1 MVSIENARGSNT
13 ATCTNKQI
21 SFLEDL
27 LQAEKECL
35 ELCRNK
41 EKKHLSNICSIEGLI
56 EEMKERNNI
65 APLG

>member
-1 MVSIENARGSNT
+1 MVSTKKALDRDK
-13 ATCTNKQI
+13 ATFTNEQV

-35 ELCRNK
+35 EICRNK
-41 EKKHLSNICSIEGLI
+41 EKKHLSNICNIEGLI